1 MEIVR
6 ERMWNVGMK
15 LSISNI
21 AWKKEHDK
29 EMYQVCRDMG
39 YHGIEIAPSRIFGKY
54 PYKNMKEAYEY
65 RDELKKLYHLEVSS
79 VQSIWYGKQG
89 FLFKEDYDL
98 FVDYTYQ
105 VIRFASQL
113 GAGNIVFGSP
123 EIRRIFQP
131 EDYQKGMKF
140 FVNISRYAE
149 KYNTVFSIEANPAVY
164 GTNYINETLEAVD
177 IVKRIGSE
185 HLKVNLDIGTIICN
199 DEAKKLR
206 NRLLS
211 EIEIYSGIEII
222 CNARIKSIEADDKE
236 YLIIMENGSIYRSSF
251 VLNATYASVNQINTR
266 LGYEPFN
273 IKYELCEII
282 LCSVSDELK
291 NVGLTVM
298 DGPFFSIMPFGK
310 TGNHSLTSVTFTP
323 HLTSYDAMPSF
334 PCQKM
339 CETGYCSPK
348 QFGNCDECIA
358 KPATAWDYMSKLA
371 QKYMKDELAFSYKRS
386 LFSMKPILKN
396 SEIDDSR
403 PTVLKELS
411 VNPNFVSVLSGK
423 INTVYDLDE
432 VLLNEK

>member
-140 FVNISRYAE
+140 FVNISRYAD

-199 DEAKKLR
+199 DEGIDRVVENIALIHHVHFSEPYLM
-206 NRLLS
+206 LLK
-211 EIEIYSGIEII
+211 ERQIHKEII
-222 CNARIKSIEADDKE
+222 KILKDAEYKNYISIEMKCQENLEDVKRVME
-236 YLIIMENGSIYRSSF
+236 Y
-251 VLNATYASVNQINTR
+251 V
-266 LGYEPFN
+266 
-273 IKYELCEII
+273 C
-282 LCSVSDELK
+282 
-291 NVGLTVM
+291 
-298 DGPFFSIMPFGK
+298 
-310 TGNHSLTSVTFTP
+310 
-323 HLTSYDAMPSF
+323 
-334 PCQKM
+334 
-339 CETGYCSPK
+339 
-348 QFGNCDECIA
+348 
-358 KPATAWDYMSKLA
+358 
-371 QKYMKDELAFSYKRS
+371 
-386 LFSMKPILKN
+386 
-396 SEIDDSR
+396 
-403 PTVLKELS
+403 
-411 VNPNFVSVLSGK
+411 
-423 INTVYDLDE
+423 
-432 VLLNEK
+432 LLNDT